1 MGARRKR
8 EDETQMPAFGVGPM
22 MPKSRDKCCSGHC
35 FVLERWGKVF
45 APQPQHRQS

>member
-8 EDETQMPAFGVGPM
+8 EDETQMSAFGVGPM
-22 MPKSRDKCCSGHC
+22 DAQEPRQMLFGHC